1 MAGEVVG
8 FSSVFNLA
16 RAGERVGWYQMG
28 GVCVDAAWRGRGLGS
43 YMTACA
49 ILQAVARGDARHF
62 IASVHGENLAS
73 VKMHRACGMEI
84 DVDFA
89 FLFARVSRGREA
101 ALLGAR

>member
-1 MAGEVVG
+1 VG

-16 RAGERVGWYQMG
+16 QAGERMGWYQMG
-28 GVCVDAAWRGRGLGS
+28 GVCVDAAWRGLGLGS
-43 YMTACA
+43 YMAACA

-62 IASVHGENLAS
+62 IASVHGKNQAS

-84 DVDFA
+84 DADFA
-89 FLFARVSRGREA
+89 FLFARVSRAREA